1 MGIKGAKTVEEFKK
15 MQKIE
20 QWINK
25 NFVKGS
31 VTWKLVNDAEFEVTD
46 KTGDTM
52 TMAISDIIK

>member
-1 MGIKGAKTVEEFKK
+1 MGIKGAKTIEEFKK

-20 QWINK
+20 QWIKK
-25 NFVKGS
+25 NFVDGS